1 MDALSEAIQ
10 RVMEATAPRLVHV
23 ASVDQAGE
31 RVAFGTGF
39 AFDERH
45 LVCNSQILQQERVL
59 VQLADGRERHARR
72 IGLDPLYFLGFLELE
87 DGEAAWR
94 EAAPVDFVPAGELK
108 PGLAVVALGYPMGDQ
123 IEVTSGVVSG
133 VDRTVYRPERI
144 PVDGLVVTDA
154 PIHPGNTGGPL
165 LLLDGRVAGING
177 IPWMH
182 GLGLAVGAPAFT
194 RVIAQILERGE
205 ATHPWLGFSGQR
217 EVIEPEMVSLLG
229 LPVDRGIAV
238 RMVTENGPGAR
249 AGVQPLD
256 LVVRVDDVPA
266 ASLGTIRQRLSL
278 YRPGETARLTVLR
291 GGSLLEL
298 EFPVEQVPQLR
309 TLQ

>member
-1 MDALSEAIQ
+1 
-10 RVMEATAPRLVHV
+10 MEAVAPRLAHV
-23 ASVDQAGE
+23 TSVDEAGE

-45 LVCNSQILQQERVL
+45 LVCNSQVLQQERVL
-59 VQLADGRERHARR
+59 VQMPDGRERHARR
-72 IGLDPLYFLGFLELE
+72 IAADPLYFLGFLEME
-87 DGEAAWR
+87 DGEPAWQ
-94 EAAPVDFVPAGELK
+94 EAPPVQFVPEEELR

-123 IEVTSGVVSG
+123 IEVTSGVISG

-182 GLGLAVGAPAFT
+182 GLSLAVGAPAFT
-194 RVIAQILERGE
+194 RVIGQILEHGE

-266 ASLGTIRQRLSL
+266 DSLGTIRQRLSL
-278 YRPGETARLTVLR
+278 YRPGQSAKLTVLR
-291 GGSLLEL
+291 GGALLEL
-298 EFPVEQVPQLR
+298 DFPVEQVPQLR
-309 TLQ
+309 ALQ